1 MPTQY
6 STDHSIGFSGLLPYL
21 CCMRILFLILIIAA
35 ADIILAQEIKITYD
49 KTKDMSGYKTF
60 RFGETEI
67 ITPKDMRV
75 FDEKQLREKVNAIIT
90 KELMEKKLQ
99 QVDSNAQ
106 LVVSYII
113 GYLER
118 SDVYIAGPLGGTP
131 GAVTTGSVM
140 QDFREGTF
148 VVDLADRSNNMIW
161 RINSTI
167 RYSSTETL
175 SQVEQVVD
183 KGFKKFPNKPKVK
196 KK

>member
-1 MPTQY
+1 
-6 STDHSIGFSGLLPYL
+6 
-21 CCMRILFLILIIAA
+21 MRFLILILLLMVAEMT
-35 ADIILAQEIKITYD
+35 LAQDIKITFD

-60 RFGETEI
+60 QFGETEV

-75 FDEKQLREKVNAIIT
+75 FDEKQLREKVNTIIA
-90 KELMEKKLQ
+90 KELAEKKLQ
-99 QVDSNAQ
+99 QVDSSAQ
-106 LVVSYII
+106 LIVSYII

-118 SDVYIAGPLGGTP
+118 SDVYTAGPLGGTP

-148 VVDLADRSNNMIW
+148 VVDLDDRSNNMIW